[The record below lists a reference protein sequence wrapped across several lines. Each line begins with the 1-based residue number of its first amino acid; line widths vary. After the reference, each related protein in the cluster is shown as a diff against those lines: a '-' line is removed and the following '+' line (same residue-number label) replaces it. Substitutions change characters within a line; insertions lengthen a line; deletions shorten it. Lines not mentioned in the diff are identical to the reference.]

1 MAEFS
6 TTVKLPVR
14 LAKMAEEYVQEG
26 WSVDM
31 NSLIVEALRRYMETH
46 QAQILE
52 QFIEED
58 VEWGLKGDE

>member
-1 MAEFS
+1 MLEFS
-6 TTVKLPVR
+6 TTVKLPVQ

-52 QFIEED
+52 RFIEED
-58 VEWGLKGDE
+58 VEWGLNGDE

>member
-6 TTVKLPVR
+6 TTVKLPPQ
-14 LAKMAEEYVQEG
+14 LAKMAEEYVREG
-26 WSVDM
+26 WSIDM

-52 QFIEED
+52 RFIEED
-58 VEWGLKGDE
+58 VEWGLNGDE

>member
-6 TTVKLPVR
+6 TTITLPSR
-14 LAKMAEEYVQEG
+14 LAEMVEEYVQEG
-26 WSVDM
+26 WSIDV

-46 QAQILE
+46 QGEFAE
-52 QFIEED
+52 RFIEED

>member
-1 MAEFS
+1 MSEFS
-6 TTVKLPVR
+6 TTVILPIQ

-26 WSVDM
+26 WSIDM

-52 QFIEED
+52 RFFEED
-58 VEWGLKGDE
+58 VEWGLNGDE